1 MGLLQINWKTWDYT
15 TRQFLYGTSQ
25 VVAGEGSGF
34 IRFLILRGFPPL
46 IIPIGETSIL
56 AKLGASADQCLFHP
70 FISALIYV
78 LPTYLPSFIHGFT
91 FGEKFLNAIL
101 ILTYPCIALF
111 IGIISRY
118 VDFSRFAPSNL
129 QTIIDGIWQTFL
141 ASIIIITF
149 YEILSNHHDE
159 MHIKQDE
166 LYDRKTQVVKRELKL
181 ILCHFKEVITA
192 TCTDYNTPPPYCS
205 QSWSM
210 RI

>member
-1 MGLLQINWKTWDYT
+1 M
-15 TRQFLYGTSQ
+15 
-25 VVAGEGSGF
+25 VAGEGSGF

-166 LYDRKTQVVKRELKL
+166 LYDRKTQVVKRELEL

-205 QSWSM
+205 QS
-210 RI
+210 